1 MPEIPCGV
9 SGIVL
14 VFFGPKYPDFPAVFT
29 VRRQRQANLG
39 KSRAAPV
46 VSVVSV
52 ASVADGLIARRAVVC
67 SRSQS
72 GRADNKKD
80 RLQKRSF
87 RLNDSGISRFGFVGR
102 KPRPAVRPMA
112 ILRGARTRFAR
123 NPCHALLRTA
133 RTADFRAASRP
144 ARNGEPI
151 LSRCRSAWDP
161 PSAHAFRGACCRGTA

>member
-52 ASVADGLIARRAVVC
+52 ASVASAADGLIARRAVVC
-67 SRSQS
+67 GRSQS

-112 ILRGARTRFAR
+112 IFRGTRMRFAR
-123 NPCHALLRTA
+123 NPCPAPHCPDGRFPRCIAARPERRAYFVSLSFGLGSSFGAFFPWRLL
-133 RTADFRAASRP
+133 
-144 ARNGEPI
+144 
-151 LSRCRSAWDP
+151 
-161 PSAHAFRGACCRGTA
+161 